1 MQVCILSLSLI
12 MWLTAIIFLLWESY
26 SLSSVK
32 MMRLRER
39 KLEAKMLGIC
49 EATAPEVKK
58 AQPIK
63 VNQIQKDN
71 YCLKCPY
78 RTNNKMCEE
87 CEFYEI

>member
-1 MQVCILSLSLI
+1 MLCCILMVLLFTS
-12 MWLTAIIFLLWESY
+12 AFLLIWKSY
-26 SLSSVK
+26 SLTSLK
-32 MMRLRER
+32 MQRLHQR
-39 KLEAKMLGIC
+39 KLEEKMLGIC

-87 CEFYEI
+87 CEFYE

>member
-1 MQVCILSLSLI
+1 
-12 MWLTAIIFLLWESY
+12 
-26 SLSSVK
+26 
-32 MMRLRER
+32 
-39 KLEAKMLGIC
+39 MLGIC

-87 CEFYEI
+87 CEFYE